1 SSLRGAGCWA
11 TAIRPPTV
19 PVGGARLRL
28 TLTAAHQAEDIAR
41 LLEVLHDH
49 GE

>member
-1 SSLRGAGCWA
+1 

-19 PVGGARLRL
+19 PVGSARLRL
-28 TLTAAHQAEDIAR
+28 TLTAAHKSADIAR
-41 LLEVLHDH
+41 LLEVLHDG